1 MKQKFV
7 GRTVASQIN
16 TRLGQEVA
24 TTSLS
29 SASVVTLNDPG
40 GDRRNG
46 MTNVALSTHDLG
58 RGLDDR
64 RERNDAHR
72 PAQQN
77 R

>member
-40 GDRRNG
+40 GDRCK
-46 MTNVALSTHDLG
+46 
-58 RGLDDR
+58 R
-64 RERNDAHR
+64 R
-72 PAQQN
+72 
-77 R
+77 